1 MLIQFCVNLE
11 EQWYPPKDLRK
22 MQIIYKSSFRIAYD
36 EPIMT
41 YDYVYFISDERA
53 KGFNY
58 RELGL
63 FSTADVFELYGN
75 TFRKPLLYIFTPID
89 FYSVFFT
96 KDHYIY
102 LYKDSGSDTCYNQKK
117 CLSFNNMGECYDSLR
132 IYFDTNSKDAAVYNY
147 NRSHKIK
154 VFNFYDLYRGDFKII
169 YEVEAKYNVIQ
180 SLIYSYGD
188 KKSIL
193 IVIDNFG
200 IRFHNLRGSK
210 SFFKDLFKNGR
221 LIKEYDFN
229 WDGKAAFIDDG
240 RKLLYIYNHNFV
252 VFELANFEIINQKN
266 NFIIG
271 EKLEC
276 LLGLTDGNAL
286 VGTNNGNIY
295 LIGYKNN
302 EITILDK
309 RKICDESVTS
319 LSYNNNC
326 VEKSKGCYTFVA
338 NCRYLL
344 IFEIGTGK
352 YTSTDSSST
361 DSSSTGSSSTH
372 SSSTHPSSTRSSS
385 TYSNSRILNL
395 SYLFIFFNLFLLF

>member
-1 MLIQFCVNLE
+1 
-11 EQWYPPKDLRK
+11 
-22 MQIIYKSSFRIAYD
+22 
-36 EPIMT
+36 
-41 YDYVYFISDERA
+41 
-53 KGFNY
+53 
-58 RELGL
+58 
-63 FSTADVFELYGN
+63 
-75 TFRKPLLYIFTPID
+75 
-89 FYSVFFT
+89 
-96 KDHYIY
+96 
-102 LYKDSGSDTCYNQKK
+102 
-117 CLSFNNMGECYDSLR
+117 MGECYDSLR

-154 VFNFYDLYRGDFKII
+154 VFNFYILNRGDFKNS

-200 IRFHNLRGSK
+200 IRFHNLRGSY

-252 VFELANFEIINQKN
+252 VFELADFEIINQTN

-276 LLGLTDGNAL
+276 LLGLQDGNAL

-326 VEKSKGCYTFVA
+326 AENSKERYKFVA

-361 DSSSTGSSSTH
+361 HSSSTH
-372 SSSTHPSSTRSSS
+372 SSSTHSSS
-385 TYSNSRILNL
+385 THSNSRILNL

>member
-1 MLIQFCVNLE
+1 
-11 EQWYPPKDLRK
+11 
-22 MQIIYKSSFRIAYD
+22 MQIIYKSSFRISYD
-36 EPIMT
+36 EPIIT
-41 YDYVYFISDERA
+41 YYYVYFISNERA

-75 TFRKPLLYIFTPID
+75 TFRKPLLYIYTPID
-89 FYSVFFT
+89 FFSVFFT

-117 CLSFNNMGECYDSLR
+117 SLSFNDMGECYDSLR
-132 IYFDTNSKDAAVYNY
+132 IYYDTKSNDAAVYNY

-154 VFNFYDLYRGDFKII
+154 VFNLNDLNRGDFKII

-210 SFFKDLFKNGR
+210 SLFKDLFKNGR

-252 VFELANFEIINQKN
+252 VFELEDFGIINQKN

-361 DSSSTGSSSTH
+361 DSSSTHSSSTDSSSTH
-372 SSSTHPSSTRSSS
+372 S

-395 SYLFIFFNLFLLF
+395 SNLFIFLNLLLLF

>member
-1 MLIQFCVNLE
+1 MKRYNYLFISIYSILMLIHFCINLA

-22 MQIIYKSSFRIAYD
+22 MQIIYKSSFRISYD
-36 EPIMT
+36 EPIIT
-41 YDYVYFISDERA
+41 YYYVYFISNERA

-75 TFRKPLLYIFTPID
+75 TFRKPLLYIYTPID
-89 FYSVFFT
+89 FFSVFFT

-117 CLSFNNMGECYDSLR
+117 SLSFNDMGECYDSLR

-154 VFNFYDLYRGDFKII
+154 VFNFYILNRGDFKNI

-210 SFFKDLFKNGR
+210 SLFKDLFKNGR

-252 VFELANFEIINQKN
+252 VFELEDFGIINQKN

-276 LLGLTDGNAL
+276 LLGLKDGNAL

-361 DSSSTGSSSTH
+361 
-372 SSSTHPSSTRSSS
+372 
-385 TYSNSRILNL
+385 YYNSRILNL
-395 SYLFIFFNLFLLF
+395 SNLFIFLNLFLLF

>member
-1 MLIQFCVNLE
+1 
-11 EQWYPPKDLRK
+11 
-22 MQIIYKSSFRIAYD
+22 
-36 EPIMT
+36 
-41 YDYVYFISDERA
+41 
-53 KGFNY
+53 
-58 RELGL
+58 
-63 FSTADVFELYGN
+63 
-75 TFRKPLLYIFTPID
+75 
-89 FYSVFFT
+89 
-96 KDHYIY
+96 
-102 LYKDSGSDTCYNQKK
+102 
-117 CLSFNNMGECYDSLR
+117 MGESYDSLR
-132 IYFDTNSKDAAVYNY
+132 IYFDTESKDAAVYNY

-154 VFNFYDLYRGDFKII
+154 VFNFNDLNRGDFKII

-200 IRFHNLRGSK
+200 IRFHNLRGSY

-276 LLGLTDGNAL
+276 LLGLKDGNAL

-309 RKICDESVTS
+309 RKICDQSVTS

-326 VEKSKGCYTFVA
+326 VENTKGCYKFVA

>member
-75 TFRKPLLYIFTPID
+75 TFRKPLLYIYTRID

-117 CLSFNNMGECYDSLR
+117 CLAFYDMGECYDSLR
-132 IYFDTNSKDAAVYNY
+132 IYFDTKSEDAAVYNY

-200 IRFHNLRGSK
+200 IRFHNLRGSY
-210 SFFKDLFKNGR
+210 SLFKDLLWNGR

-326 VEKSKGCYTFVA
+326 VENTKGCYKFVA